1 MFLHFDSYFGN
12 HAIISINIMIF
23 IMICATFSKG
33 LQVLYSKTCST
44 GLIQK
49 CVEFC
54 LISSL

>member
-12 HAIISINIMIF
+12 HAIISINIMKLR
-23 IMICATFSKG
+23 ICATFSKG
-33 LQVLYSKTCST
+33 LQVLYSRTYST

-49 CVEFC
+49 CVEFH